1 MGTSKKDNSFVINI
15 ESGRR
20 MWYSAKERESFL

>member
-20 MWYSAKERESFL
+20 MWYSTKERESFL